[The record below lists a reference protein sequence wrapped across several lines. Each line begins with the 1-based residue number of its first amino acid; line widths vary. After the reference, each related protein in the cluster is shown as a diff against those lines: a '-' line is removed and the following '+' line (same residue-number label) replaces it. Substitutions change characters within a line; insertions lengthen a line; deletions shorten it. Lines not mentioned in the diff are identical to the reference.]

1 MIIQCQSCS
10 SKFIVK
16 DSDIPDGGR
25 TVQCSN
31 CSVQWLQ
38 LPVIASSDDIQQ
50 DDNEVVKQDDNEVV
64 LQDDN
69 EVVQQDDSRQE
80 LEASDG
86 KKYKYLGM
94 QWAELLPSG
103 NTGKL
108 AKKKISNELNKRA
121 GIQTSEKVRKIDK
134 RGKYKSKKRD
144 LDPSSKVIDPSSEK
158 ISAEESKKGLGFFGY
173 IFVIIIIIVSISG
186 VLKTFENDLTNHFPE
201 TEIIFELLNE
211 QLIYVS
217 ETFKNMM
224 VIVKDL
230 INSY

>member
-108 AKKKISNELNKRA
+108 AKKKISMN
-121 GIQTSEKVRKIDK
+121 
-134 RGKYKSKKRD
+134 
-144 LDPSSKVIDPSSEK
+144 
-158 ISAEESKKGLGFFGY
+158 
-173 IFVIIIIIVSISG
+173 
-186 VLKTFENDLTNHFPE
+186 
-201 TEIIFELLNE
+201 
-211 QLIYVS
+211 
-217 ETFKNMM
+217 
-224 VIVKDL
+224 
-230 INSY
+230 

>member
-50 DDNEVVKQDDNEVV
+50 DDSEI
-64 LQDDN
+64 
-69 EVVQQDDSRQE
+69 VQQNDRGQE

-86 KKYKYLGM
+86 KTYKYLGK

-103 NTGKL
+103 SAGKL
-108 AKKKISNELNKRA
+108 AKKKN
-121 GIQTSEKVRKIDK
+121 
-134 RGKYKSKKRD
+134 
-144 LDPSSKVIDPSSEK
+144 
-158 ISAEESKKGLGFFGY
+158 
-173 IFVIIIIIVSISG
+173 
-186 VLKTFENDLTNHFPE
+186 
-201 TEIIFELLNE
+201 
-211 QLIYVS
+211 
-217 ETFKNMM
+217 FK
-224 VIVKDL
+224 
-230 INSY
+230 

>member
-38 LPVIASSDDIQQ
+38 LPVIASSDDIQ
-50 DDNEVVKQDDNEVV
+50 
-64 LQDDN
+64 QDDN

-134 RGKYKSKKRD
+134 RGKYKSKKKD
-144 LDPSSKVIDPSSEK
+144 LDPNSKVIDPSSEK
-158 ISAEESKKGLGFFGY
+158 ISTEESKKGLGFFGY